1 MMRQGQFTLRVLAL
15 VTSITLLTGQ
25 AAKPTAESYGLPPEA
40 RLIETAPLKSDKHP
54 NRALLLWMLNPT
66 DNPREAGDDVYTC
79 PDETRGSFFSGPA
92 RVSLVDTRTLK
103 VLNTVEI
110 KQDYALG
117 DDSFDIPYKI
127 HKGSYY
133 QVPQGREGEE
143 SKPVIMALKDVNGDG
158 RAQEFVL
165 YDALACMG
173 LQTTLIGYSEQQDK
187 VLQYP
192 VELAIEEPGERS
204 TENNPWVDYLF
215 HRKPVSP
222 GLWKYEL
229 DYRGRGGTLNQY
241 EIRYDRVE
249 EKFKGKV
256 IVRPE

>member
-1 MMRQGQFTLRVLAL
+1 MRQVQFTLRVLVL
-15 VTSITLLTGQ
+15 VACITLLTGQ

-40 RLIETAPLKSDKHP
+40 RLIETAPLKSVRRP

-79 PDETRGSFFSGPA
+79 PDKTRGHFFSGPT
-92 RVSLVDTRTLK
+92 RVSLVDTRTQKL
-103 VLNTVEI
+103 LNTIEI

-143 SKPVIMALKDVNGDG
+143 GKPVIMSLKDVNGDG
-158 RAQEFVL
+158 RVQEFVL
-165 YDALACMG
+165 YDALNCAAV
-173 LQTTLIGYSEQQDK
+173 QTTLIGYSERQDK

-192 VELAIEEPGERS
+192 VELVIEEPGERS
-204 TENNPWVDYLF
+204 TENNPWVDHLF
-215 HRKPVSP
+215 RQKPISA
-222 GLWKYEL
+222 GAWKYET
-229 DYRGRGGTLNQY
+229 DYRGQDGTLNQY
-241 EIRYDRVE
+241 EIRYDRLE